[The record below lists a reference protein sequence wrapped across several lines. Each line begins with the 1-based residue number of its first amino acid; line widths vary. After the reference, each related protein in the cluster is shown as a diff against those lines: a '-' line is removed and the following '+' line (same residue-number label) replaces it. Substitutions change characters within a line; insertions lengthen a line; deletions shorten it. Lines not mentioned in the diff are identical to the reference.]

1 MKKLISLLLVLALA
15 AVMLAGCK
23 ENKTPGNASDGI
35 STDAQTA
42 ADTEPAEEE
51 SALAILEKIWALYE
65 ENERFAASGGDVD
78 HSVADAPGSFDMSNA
93 GDLNYFLHIPDG
105 QIANIDEAATLT
117 HMINLN
123 SFTSGVVHLKPGV
136 SASDLAKAVRDEI
149 KEMRW
154 MCGFPDR
161 LMIATVGETYVLI
174 AFGTED
180 YMSVFSAKLSAA
192 FRGAQILYDE
202 PIG

>member
-1 MKKLISLLLVLALA
+1 
-15 AVMLAGCK
+15 
-23 ENKTPGNASDGI
+23 
-35 STDAQTA
+35 
-42 ADTEPAEEE
+42 
-51 SALAILEKIWALYE
+51 
-65 ENERFAASGGDVD
+65 
-78 HSVADAPGSFDMSNA
+78 
-93 GDLNYFLHIPDG
+93 
-105 QIANIDEAATLT
+105 
-117 HMINLN
+117 MINLN

-161 LMIATVGETYVLI
+161 LIVASVGETYVLI
-174 AFGTED
+174 AFGTEE
-180 YMSVFSAKLSAA
+180 YMSVFSAKLSVA

>member
-1 MKKLISLLLVLALA
+1 
-15 AVMLAGCK
+15 
-23 ENKTPGNASDGI
+23 
-35 STDAQTA
+35 
-42 ADTEPAEEE
+42 
-51 SALAILEKIWALYE
+51 
-65 ENERFAASGGDVD
+65 
-78 HSVADAPGSFDMSNA
+78 MSNA

-123 SFTSGVVHLKPGV
+123 SFSSGAVHLKSGV
-136 SASDLAKAVRDEI
+136 SAADLAKAVRDEI

>member
-1 MKKLISLLLVLALA
+1 MKKLISLLLAFALA

-23 ENKTPGNASDGI
+23 ESKTPGDVSDGI
-35 STDAQTA
+35 LTDAQTT

-51 SALAILEKIWALYE
+51 SALAMLEKIWALYA
-65 ENERFAASGGDVD
+65 ENERFAAAGGDVD
-78 HSVADAPGSFDMSNA
+78 HSVADAPGCFDMSNA
-93 GDLNYFLHIPDG
+93 GDLSYFLHIPEG

-161 LMIATVGETYVLI
+161 LIIATVGEKYVLI
-174 AFGTED
+174 AFGID
-180 YMSVFSAKLSAA
+180 DFMSIFSSKLSTA